1 MEEKTARLAAATFFS
16 LQQQNAIHKFK
27 ETRKKEKSFWLLAML
42 FLFIATATAEKI
54 YFGHM
59 VIDIS
64 KAFHFANRV
73 RHSSAHNT
81 LSGDD
86 TANA

>member
-27 ETRKKEKSFWLLAML
+27 ETRKKEKSFWLSAML